1 MNFKIKTVALIC
13 LSIMM
18 IACGFQLRGSVDAD
32 FKSIYVYGGSE
43 GLNKHLIKRFRQSGI
58 KIEINNPEKIL
69 EILNDQ
75 LNKRILSLNSS
86 GTVKEYELTYYVSYR
101 FKSNDDKWSS
111 QYVKE
116 VSRDYTYDDNDR
128 VAKELE
134 EKNIV
139 QGMRD
144 EIVRSIESQISVSK

>member
-1 MNFKIKTVALIC
+1 MNFKLKFIALIF

-18 IACGFQLRGSVDAD
+18 LACGFQLRGSIEAD

-43 GLNKHLIKRFRQSGI
+43 GLNKHLIKRFKQSGI
-58 KIEINNPEKIL
+58 KIETSNPEKTI

-86 GTVKEYELTYYVSYR
+86 GSVKEYELNYLVSYR
-101 FKSNDDKWSS
+101 YKTSEGDWTKKIN
-111 QYVKE
+111 KE
-116 VSRDYTYDDNDR
+116 VTRDYTYDDNDR

-134 EKNIV
+134 EKNLV
-139 QGMRD
+139 RGMRD
-144 EIVRSIESQISVSK
+144 EIVRSIVSQISVSK